1 MLIQKILICK
11 RNKIYGFKKCAK
23 FSISICFFLHSF
35 VSTLLTAILTH
46 HLGWVGTVA
55 PLSNCNPILSTHRA
69 VVIDCEEKAKM
80 SEISKFHPY
89 NALWAQL
96 GDLYGSIGNPSKISK
111 TIVCGNHQLAISKV
125 LNILTYF
132 VRCGEIRREQ
142 KTEIIDKD
150 VIDTILVDWEESKNE
165 FLAMECDQLL
175 TDAPM
180 SKDASAAATHAME
193 DKRCFSLTRASTC
206 MKDLNSLTATE
217 NSASSSSSS
226 SSSNLAACCSGSDNV
241 SNNLTTSNVGGSA
254 MPLNN
259 NNILVTFKRND
270 IPNVF
275 IFRDS
280 RFVQQ
285 ELRIGN
291 TLMDCGI
298 ERIPSGIQTNRKFQ
312 LKTAASV
319 GDGIKLFV
327 TNPDNEEINLYQST
341 NDMDATGGEE
351 LTLDDTVEEAKEDMR
366 LNSLALLWGIEPI
379 QRLKKGLKL
388 LSNTDEQNV
397 DIKYAEIFDT
407 ISTSTIN
414 NTVEQAAAIATSV
427 DSIEL
432 KRSKSLY
439 TKSNNPRNIS
449 HIKKQLPI
457 TTTTTSGCNNELTK
471 KSTSSSSISGNFDCI
486 DDNFSSIMLKSCPSL
501 SDLITANSVGISER
515 LTWGIERVKEA
526 VSYEEE
532 KHFEFAKQMIEK
544 NRDNQYQSSDVVFV
558 LGENEALIG
567 LKHSVD
573 CPNAAMKCDH
583 KQQQHQRSNDVKF
596 ANEKS
601 FCRTN
606 DRHHSPKKILP
617 KQQQQIQLINLPM
630 PKYIAKDNNKCNNLK
645 YMGSSEQDISGFVP
659 SLFIGVTDHYI
670 ADFVLQVNVL
680 QIYFLNVFINVCF
693 FNLNA

>member
-1 MLIQKILICK
+1 ML
-11 RNKIYGFKKCAK
+11 
-23 FSISICFFLHSF
+23 SF

-55 PLSNCNPILSTHRA
+55 PLSNCKNPILSTHRA
-69 VVIDCEEKAKM
+69 AACEEKAKM

-111 TIVCGNHQLAISKV
+111 TIVCGNHRLAISKV

-132 VRCGEIRREQ
+132 VRCGEICREQ
-142 KTEIIDKD
+142 KTEVIDKD

-175 TDAPM
+175 TDDVVSPKNVP
-180 SKDASAAATHAME
+180 STAAATTSE
-193 DKRCFSLTRASTC
+193 DKRCFGLTRASTC
-206 MKDLNSLTATE
+206 MKDLNSLTAE
-217 NSASSSSSS
+217 ESSSSSS
-226 SSSNLAACCSGSDNV
+226 ACCSGSNNNADDN
-241 SNNLTTSNVGGSA
+241 LMPSNVGGSA

-291 TLMDCGI
+291 KLMDCGI
-298 ERIPSGIQTNRKFQ
+298 ERIPNIIQTSRKFQ
-312 LKTAASV
+312 LNSTTA

-327 TNPDNEEINLYQST
+327 TSPENEEINLYQST
-341 NDMDATGGEE
+341 DNTDGKEP
-351 LTLDDTVEEAKEDMR
+351 TLDDTVEEAKEDMR

-379 QRLKKGLKL
+379 QRLKKGLKI
-388 LSNTDEQNV
+388 LSNYADEDAQANIECVEICDAITATTSKKTTTTTTSDV
-397 DIKYAEIFDT
+397 DF
-407 ISTSTIN
+407 
-414 NTVEQAAAIATSV
+414 
-427 DSIEL
+427 IEL

-439 TKSNNPRNIS
+439 TKSNYPRNIN
-449 HIKKQLPI
+449 HIKKQQQI
-457 TTTTTSGCNNELTK
+457 SSGSGAGGNELTRK
-471 KSTSSSSISGNFDCI
+471 PSTVASIPADNSNNSSTSLDFL
-486 DDNFSSIMLKSCPSL
+486 DDNTNNSSIMLKSCPSL

-544 NRDNQYQSSDVVFV
+544 NRDNQYHQSSDVVFV

-567 LKHSVD
+567 LKHSDD
-573 CPNAAMKCDH
+573 CPNNGNKYDH
-583 KQQQHQRSNDVKF
+583 NKQQQQQQRVNEVKF
-596 ANEKS
+596 AATNKTRDEKT
-601 FCRTN
+601 FCRANVHRQQNT
-606 DRHHSPKKILP
+606 PKKILP

-630 PKYIAKDNNKCNNLK
+630 PKYISKDTNISCSNNLK
-645 YMGSSEQDISGFVP
+645 PDDVSGFVP
-659 SLFIGVTDHYI
+659 SLFIGVTDHYV
-670 ADFVLQVNVL
+670 ADFVLQVY
-680 QIYFLNVFINVCF
+680 I
-693 FNLNA
+693 